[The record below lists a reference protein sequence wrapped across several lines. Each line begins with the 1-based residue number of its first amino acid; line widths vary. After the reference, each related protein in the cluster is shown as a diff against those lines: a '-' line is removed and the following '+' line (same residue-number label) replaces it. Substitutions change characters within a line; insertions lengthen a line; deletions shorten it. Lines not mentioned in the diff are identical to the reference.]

1 VHDLINVAWAATLA
15 QPMGIDNASSSYVL
29 ECTEHLLESLPLPL
43 LVQLGHI
50 LLGSTEGMPSS
61 DASGEGG
68 AGLSE
73 SSKQQLL
80 HLQALPPRQSQ
91 EAWSR
96 AKAQALVGS
105 VPPRAPSIT
114 GYMDAAM
121 AARLFG
127 TRAAADYAVQVLLA
141 LRRMEGSRAPLSSKL
156 HQSVSETLVSMGVK
170 HLNEV
175 AVFGGVYHLDI
186 LLSNTKDHKNTS
198 IAIEVDGPS
207 HFVHP
212 LARGAGRHL
221 TMNAETKLKRRLLK
235 RLGWNVVSLPY
246 TRWNSARATTSRSK
260 LEQQQELI
268 CSLLADAE
276 FDLPRLPPPDA
287 TAT

>member
-1 VHDLINVAWAATLA
+1 
-15 QPMGIDNASSSYVL
+15 
-29 ECTEHLLESLPLPL
+29 
-43 LVQLGHI
+43 
-50 LLGSTEGMPSS
+50 
-61 DASGEGG
+61 
-68 AGLSE
+68 
-73 SSKQQLL
+73 
-80 HLQALPPRQSQ
+80 
-91 EAWSR
+91 
-96 AKAQALVGS
+96 
-105 VPPRAPSIT
+105 
-114 GYMDAAM
+114 
-121 AARLFG
+121 
-127 TRAAADYAVQVLLA
+127 
-141 LRRMEGSRAPLSSKL
+141 
-156 HQSVSETLVSMGVK
+156 VK

-186 LLSNTKDHKNTS
+186 LLSNTKDHKITL

-212 LARGAGRHL
+212 LARGAGRRL

-268 CSLLADAE
+268 RSLLADAG
-276 FDLPRLPPPDA
+276 FDLQYLPPPDA